1 MPVIGVVWSAKKL
14 KECKLNTYILK
25 NKGIDK
31 NRQYS
36 LTYVYFISLVAAL
49 GGLMFG
55 FDLGII
61 TGVVP
66 YIEHQFKLSG
76 FHLGFVVAVFELGA
90 MAGALGTAIVAKKY
104 GRKRTMIFCAFFLCI
119 TSVGVA
125 YASGSN
131 SLAVWRFVQGVCVG
145 AASVLSPM
153 YIAEVA
159 PAKVRGKLVALN
171 QLTIIVGILISSICN
186 FYFGEND
193 LESQNWRY
201 MFLTALIPSVL
212 FLAFLF
218 FIPESPRWLLSKSGY
233 EDQANR
239 ILTKI
244 YKNNKAYAEEQIS
257 EIKNAGSDNSGQSNV
272 ALKVLFG
279 KAFLPIVLVGFGVA
293 FLQQFCGINN
303 VIPFMQK
310 IFIMAGIQLKD
321 GLMNAVLVQLVF
333 FVFTFVAII
342 LVDRIGR
349 KMLMLVGTGLM
360 AISLFL
366 LAWAFNSGSSGVLVL
381 VLVML
386 YIATFAFTLGP
397 VVWVLISE
405 MFPGEIRGRA
415 MALSSSVLWMATF
428 LVILVSPFLLSIGP
442 VFNFV
447 LFGILNIAGFFFCLK
462 FLPETKGKTLEQM
475 KELWVRKKTIK
486 I

>member
-1 MPVIGVVWSAKKL
+1 MQNRPTEERGVYNIS
-14 KECKLNTYILK
+14 
-25 NKGIDK
+25 
-31 NRQYS
+31 
-36 LTYVYFISLVAAL
+36 YVYFISLVAAL

-66 YIEHQFKLSG
+66 YIEHQFNLSG

-90 MAGALGTAIVAKKY
+90 MAGALGIAFVAKKY
-104 GRKRTMIFCAFFLCI
+104 GRKRSMIFCAILLCI

-125 YASGSN
+125 YAQGAN
-131 SLAVWRFVQGVCVG
+131 NLAVWRFVQGVCVG

-171 QLTIIVGILISSICN
+171 QLTIIMGILISSICN

-201 MFLTALIPSVL
+201 MFLSALVPSVL
-212 FLAFLF
+212 FLVFLF
-218 FIPESPRWLLSKSGY
+218 FIPESPRWLLTKPGF
-233 EDQANR
+233 EDQAHR
-239 ILTKI
+239 ILNKI
-244 YKNNKAYAEEQIS
+244 YKNNRELAEKRMG
-257 EIKNAGSDNSGQSNV
+257 EIKDAGSKRTGQSGV

-279 KAFLPIVLVGFGVA
+279 KAFLPIVLVGFGIA

-310 IFIMAGIQLKD
+310 IFIMAGIELKD
-321 GLMNAVLVQLVF
+321 GLMNAVLVQMVF
-333 FVFTFVAII
+333 FAFTFVAIV

-349 KMLMLVGTGLM
+349 KILMLVGTGLM
-360 AISLFL
+360 SITLFL
-366 LAWAFNSGSSGVLVL
+366 LAWAFSSESSGVLVL
-381 VLVML
+381 VLVMG

-405 MFPGEIRGRA
+405 MFPAEIRGRA
-415 MALSSSVLWMATF
+415 IGLTSSILWMATF
-428 LVILVSPFLLSIGP
+428 LVILVSPYLLGIGA

-462 FLPETKGKTLEQM
+462 YLPETKGKTLEQM
-475 KELWVRKKTIK
+475 KELWEGKLGRSKTY
-486 I
+486 

>member
-1 MPVIGVVWSAKKL
+1 VRNMQLEKRR
-14 KECKLNTYILK
+14 E
-25 NKGIDK
+25 
-31 NRQYS
+31 YS

-66 YIEHQFKLSG
+66 YIEHQFQLSG

-90 MAGALGTAIVAKKY
+90 MAGALGIAYVAKKY
-104 GRKRTMIFCAFFLCI
+104 GRKRSMIFCAILLCI
-119 TSVGVA
+119 TSVGVS
-125 YASGSN
+125 YAQGANDLS
-131 SLAVWRFVQGVCVG
+131 VWRFIQGICVG

-171 QLTIIVGILISSICN
+171 QLTIIMGILISSICN

-201 MFLTALIPSVL
+201 MFLSALVPSVL
-212 FLAFLF
+212 FLVFLF
-218 FIPESPRWLLSKSGY
+218 FIPESPRWLLTKPGF

-244 YKNNKAYAEEQIS
+244 YKNNTALAEKRIV
-257 EIKNAGSDNSGQSNV
+257 EIKEAGSKSSGQSTV
-272 ALKVLFG
+272 TLRVLFG

-310 IFIMAGIQLKD
+310 IFIMAGIELKE
-321 GLMNAVLVQLVF
+321 GLMNAVLVQMVF
-333 FVFTFVAII
+333 FAFTFVAIV

-349 KMLMLVGTGLM
+349 KMLMPLGTGLM
-360 AISLFL
+360 SISLFL
-366 LAWAFNSGSSGVLVL
+366 LAWAFSSESSGALVL
-381 VLVML
+381 VLMML

-397 VVWVLISE
+397 VVWILISE

-415 MALSSSVLWMATF
+415 IGLSSSILWMATF
-428 LVILVSPFLLSIGP
+428 LVILVSPYLLEIGA

-447 LFGILNIAGFFFCLK
+447 LFGTLNIAGFFFILK
-462 FLPETKGKTLEQM
+462 YLPETKGRTLEQM
-475 KELWVRKKTIK
+475 KGLWEHKLGRNKTN
-486 I
+486 

>member
-1 MPVIGVVWSAKKL
+1 MK
-14 KECKLNTYILK
+14 
-25 NKGIDK
+25 
-31 NRQYS
+31 QYNIS
-36 LTYVYFISLVAAL
+36 YVYFISLVASL

-76 FHLGFVVAVFELGA
+76 FSLGFVVAVFELGA
-90 MAGALGTAIVAKKY
+90 MIGALVTAYLANKY
-104 GRKRTMIFCAFFLCI
+104 GRKRTMIFCAMLLCI

-131 SLAVWRFVQGVCVG
+131 SLALWRFVQGVCVG

-159 PAKVRGKLVALN
+159 PARVRGKLVALN
-171 QLTIIVGILISSICN
+171 QLTIILGILLSSICN

-193 LESQNWRY
+193 LESNNWRY
-201 MFLTALIPSVL
+201 MFLSALVPSAL
-212 FLAFLF
+212 FLVFLF
-218 FIPESPRWLLSKSGY
+218 FIPESPRWLLTKLDS
-233 EDQANR
+233 DNMANR
-239 ILTKI
+239 ILSII
-244 YKNNKAYAEEQIS
+244 YKNNKEFVARQLAD
-257 EIKNAGSDNSGQSNV
+257 IKNAASESSTQSTI
-272 ALKVLFG
+272 ALNVLFG
-279 KAFLPIVLVGFGVA
+279 KKFLPIVFIGFGIA
-293 FLQQFCGINN
+293 ILQQFCGINN
-303 VIPFMQK
+303 VTPFMQK

-333 FVFTFVAII
+333 FSFTFVAIA

-349 KMLMLVGTGLM
+349 KILMLIGTGLM
-360 AISLFL
+360 AMSLFL
-366 LAWAFNSGSSGVLVL
+366 LAWAFNSQSSGVLIL
-381 VLVML
+381 ILVML

-405 MFPGEIRGRA
+405 MFPAEIRSRA
-415 MALSSSVLWMATF
+415 ISLSSSVLWMSTF
-428 LVILVSPFLLSIGP
+428 LVILASPYMLDIGA

-447 LFGILNIAGFFFCLK
+447 FFGILNIAGFFFCL
-462 FLPETKGKTLEQM
+462 FYLPETKGKTLEQM
-475 KELWVRKKTIK
+475 KDVWEKRM
-486 I
+486 